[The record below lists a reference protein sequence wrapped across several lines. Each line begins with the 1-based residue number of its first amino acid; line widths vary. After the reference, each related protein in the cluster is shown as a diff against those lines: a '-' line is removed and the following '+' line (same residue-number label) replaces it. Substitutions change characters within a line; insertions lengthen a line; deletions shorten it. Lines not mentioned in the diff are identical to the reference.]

1 MMVPPKYK
9 RLAERVDAYIAQLNP
24 PPPMPPVQRVIVQHD
39 DPELSDPAAGIPG
52 RLALVR
58 RVIMPQPT
66 TVPELPPEPPR
77 GIEPRVPGTRD
88 LKGAYQ

>member
-9 RLAERVDAYIAQLNP
+9 RIAQRVDAYISQLNP

-39 DPELSDPAAGIPG
+39 DPELSGPAAGIPG
-52 RLALVR
+52 RLTLVR

-66 TVPELPPEPPR
+66 TVPEPEPEAPR
-77 GIEPRVPGTRD
+77 GIELRTPGTRD